1 MMHQERYQATIALPN
16 GNIDI
21 NLILSCNSEQLCG
34 ALVDAAGC
42 ETPLTLGHVFGDKV
56 AFRGEL
62 QVEDETGHP
71 VRIPF
76 HCFASRSATGISG
89 LLKTAA
95 RSLSLVGTRELPA
108 VPEREPVAA

>member
-16 GNIDI
+16 GNIDV
-21 NLILSCNSEQLCG
+21 NLILSCNSEQLQG
-34 ALVDAAGC
+34 ALIDAAGC

-56 AFRGEL
+56 TFRGEL
-62 QVEDETGHP
+62 VLEGEDGRQMS
-71 VRIPF
+71 VPF

-95 RSLSLVGTRELPA
+95 SSLSLVGVRDAIAPTS
-108 VPEREPVAA
+108 AAA

>member
-16 GNIDI
+16 GNLDV
-21 NLILSCNSEQLCG
+21 NLILSCNSEQLRG
-34 ALVDAAGC
+34 ALIDAAGC
-42 ETPLTLGHVFGDKV
+42 ETPLTLGHVFGDKI

-62 QVEDETGHP
+62 DIRNEAGEP
-71 VRIPF
+71 MRIPF

-95 RSLSLVGTRELPA
+95 HSLSLVGTRELPSPA
-108 VPEREPVAA
+108 TEPVAA